1 MQIFIGIIIVLTLLL
16 IDLLPSKGD
25 SKNDKDSKNNIDS
38 KNNTDSENNID
49 SENNTDSED
58 NTEPIRTL
66 HEILEYEYF
75 NDDNNEYKYSDE
87 ITKNLNILY

>member
-1 MQIFIGIIIVLTLLL
+1 MWMFVGIIIGTIIVIVMFLLVESL
-16 IDLLPSKGD
+16 RSKGD
-25 SKNDKDSKNNIDS
+25 SKNDKDSKNN
-38 KNNTDSENNID
+38 TDY
-49 SENNTDSED
+49 ENNTDSED
-58 NTEPIRTL
+58 STEPIRTL